1 MKKEV
6 QEVRE
11 QSLAMELLQD
21 YKKANKRFFIIWLVT
36 FIAFIVLV
44 GYVIYLHNDIGTETT
59 TTESHPEMYKKYKKK
74 IMGMAYNY
82 EIDKD
87 LAHEI
92 VEDMKLLVNTGIWK
106 LSKM

>member
-44 GYVIYLHNDIGTETT
+44 GYVIYLHNDIGAETT
-59 TTESHPEMYKKYKKK
+59 TTESY
-74 IMGMAYNY
+74 
-82 EIDKD
+82 D
-87 LAHEI
+87 
-92 VEDMKLLVNTGIWK
+92 VEQESGENGNNNFVNGIGNEVNNGK
-106 LSKM
+106 TEN